1 MCVGDTQLV
10 AGSGEE
16 IVRSVVDVINGSE
29 SVDAVMAALDGLMH
43 PEIQYVN
50 PKDAIEGGTRT
61 GVAGMR
67 TVFENF
73 IAGAGG
79 GATIELEQV
88 EERGDRV
95 FGRSR
100 VHARGTSSGAEAV
113 GPPTAVICTIRDG
126 RILRIEWHYDVA
138 KARARFEQDG

>member
-1 MCVGDTQLV
+1 
-10 AGSGEE
+10 
-16 IVRSVVDVINGSE
+16 VRSVVDVINGSE
-29 SVDAVMAALDGLMH
+29 SVDAAMAALEGLMH
-43 PEIQYVN
+43 PEIEYVN

-67 TVFENF
+67 TVLENF

-95 FGRSR
+95 FSRGR

-113 GPPTAVICTIRDG
+113 GPPTASIYTLRDG
-126 RILRIEWHYDVA
+126 RVLRIEWHYDVA
-138 KARARFEQDG
+138 EARTRFEQDG

>member
-1 MCVGDTQLV
+1 MVGDTQLV

-16 IVRSVVDVINGSE
+16 IVRRLAEVINDSE
-29 SVDAVMAALDGLMH
+29 SVDAAMAASDGLMH

-50 PKDAIEGGTRT
+50 PEDAIEGGTRT

-67 TVFENF
+67 TVLDNF

-95 FGRSR
+95 FSRGRI
-100 VHARGTSSGAEAV
+100 HARGTSSGAEAV
-113 GPPTAVICTIRDG
+113 GPLTAAIYTIRDG
-126 RILRIEWHYDVA
+126 RVLRIEWHYDVA
-138 KARARFEQDG
+138 EARARFEQDG

>member
-1 MCVGDTQLV
+1 MVGDTQLV

-16 IVRSVVDVINGSE
+16 IVRSAVDVINGSE
-29 SVDAVMAALDGLMH
+29 SVDAAMAALDGLMH
-43 PEIQYVN
+43 PEIEYVN
-50 PKDAIEGGTRT
+50 PEDAIEGGTRT

-67 TVFENF
+67 TVLENF

-95 FGRSR
+95 FVRGR

-113 GPPTAVICTIRDG
+113 GPPTGAIYTIRDG
-126 RILRIEWHYDVA
+126 RILRIEWHYDVGE
-138 KARARFEQDG
+138 ARTRFEQDG

>member
-1 MCVGDTQLV
+1 M

-16 IVRSVVDVINGSE
+16 TVRSVVDVINGSD
-29 SVDAVMAALDGLMH
+29 SVDTAMAGLDGLMH
-43 PEIQYVN
+43 PEIEYVN
-50 PKDAIEGGTRT
+50 PEDAIEGGTRT
-61 GVAGMR
+61 GVAGIR
-67 TVFENF
+67 TVLENF

-79 GATIELEQV
+79 GATIEIEQV

-95 FGRSR
+95 FSRAR

-113 GPPTAVICTIRDG
+113 GPPTAAIYTIREG

-138 KARARFEQDG
+138 EARTRFEQAG